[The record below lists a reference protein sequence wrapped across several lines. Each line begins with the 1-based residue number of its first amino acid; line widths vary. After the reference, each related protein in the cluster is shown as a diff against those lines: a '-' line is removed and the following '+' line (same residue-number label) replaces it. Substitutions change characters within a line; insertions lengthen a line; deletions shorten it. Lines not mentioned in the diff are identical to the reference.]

1 MAKNTKPTELNVV
14 GEDMTAEERLVQ
26 KEQEMLARIAQRE
39 KEAAEREQRAQRMLD
54 EAMKEA
60 AGVKV
65 APAKTFRQEMA
76 EAEKLSMKVRAERQF
91 GTEDWVTFIVPAGNG
106 KNGDVMSVTVNGI
119 GYDLACGAE
128 YTLPRTI
135 KDIAYASVK

>member
-1 MAKNTKPTELNVV
+1 MAKNTKPTELNIA
-14 GEDMTAEERLVQ
+14 GETMNAEELLAQ
-26 KEQEMLARIAQRE
+26 KEQEMMARIAQRE
-39 KEAAEREQRAQRMLD
+39 KEAAEREQRARRMLD

-76 EAEKLSMKVRAERQF
+76 EAEKLSMKARAERQF
-91 GTEDWVTFIVPAGNG
+91 GKEDWVTFIAPVGNG
-106 KNGDVMSVTVNGI
+106 NNGDVLSVTVNGI

>member
-76 EAEKLSMKVRAERQF
+76 EAEKLSMKARAERQF
-91 GTEDWVTFIVPAGNG
+91 GTEDWVTFIVPALTGN
-106 KNGDVMSVTVNGI
+106 KGDVMSVTVNGI